1 VIVQKLVR
9 DKLTQFKGGLEI
21 GFARDNK
28 YSISSVP
35 KMKDLFIVFLKRKQI
50 KVGILIMKIHSYRY
64 LTRRRQYP
72 IPNTGSSGIAQ
83 IKSFHEK
90 F

>member
-1 VIVQKLVR
+1 MIVQKLVR

-50 KVGILIMKIHSYRY
+50 KVGILIMKSIR
-64 LTRRRQYP
+64 
-72 IPNTGSSGIAQ
+72 TGT
-83 IKSFHEK
+83 
-90 F
+90 